1 MSSIQIKQE
10 KVSIFDENQ
19 SIANLNWI
27 QYRKLE
33 SNLQKMKYRR
43 LTYPM

>member
-33 SNLQKMKYRR
+33 SNLQKM
-43 LTYPM
+43 